1 MASKIFHT
9 REYTRGVIA
18 SKQPNVL
25 PEVGIGDLKL
35 PSSNRLGCEAGV
47 VAACGVRTQSP
58 RGKGTT
64 RLEWEGVIGCYAITT
79 AAETRCDLP

>member
-47 VAACGVRTQSP
+47 VVQHAECELSP
-58 RGKGTT
+58 REGK
-64 RLEWEGVIGCYAITT
+64 EPHV
-79 AAETRCDLP
+79 